1 MKNFVRDATIHV
13 SITFFDINEN
23 VVTPTGANVT
33 LSYVPL
39 GQLQHLGD
47 CQRTFTTYA
56 LIKNPAAGAVDWI
69 FDWDSSISE
78 PIVVHGHAVTTTPV
92 TPVSSVDF
100 QFRLTANRANR
111 ELAGDDLYGSN
122 PYG

>member
-1 MKNFVRDATIHV
+1 MKNFVRDATIHI
-13 SITFFDINEN
+13 SITFLDRNEN
-23 VVTPTGANVT
+23 IVTPTGANVT
-33 LSYVPL
+33 ISYVPL
-39 GQLQHLGD
+39 GQMQQFGD
-47 CQRTFTTYA
+47 CQRTFTTYP
-56 LIKNPAAGAVDWI
+56 LTKNPSGSDWI

-78 PIVVHGHAVTTTPV
+78 PIVVHGHASTTTPL